1 MINPQAFL
9 NGYLSAMRNSI
20 ITIAL
25 GVSIYGF
32 SRFFKKKNS
41 QNTMKLVSV
50 LPYIFSF
57 LIMLNSVLFFRKYL
71 ESLTD
76 EDIEELPKF
85 FDFTMWKRYEYL
97 GWFFLLIT
105 TILIFLST
113 KSYLVSFFE

>member
-1 MINPQAFL
+1 MTNPQAFL

-32 SRFFKKKNS
+32 SRFLKKKDS
-41 QNTMKLVSV
+41 QNTMKLVSI

-57 LIMLNSVLFFRKYL
+57 CIMLNSVLFFRKYL
-71 ESLTD
+71 DSLTD

-85 FDFTMWKRYEYL
+85 FDFNMWKRYEYL

-105 TILIFLST
+105 IVLLILST
-113 KSYLVSFFE
+113 KKYFYLPF